1 MGQQSFVVAV
11 EGGRVDC
18 EGLFGGL
25 QEPSEGGRL
34 VNSEGLKVGKVS
46 ATCFA
51 HGVPVRLTCSCCL
64 LCSSTMGPTSGV
76 KVVQSLVA
84 WAVIPGLHNFVVFVG
99 GVGVGRWVAEDRQG
113 RALQG
118 SAQG

>member
-1 MGQQSFVVAV
+1 MNCRVHFICRDGGGKLFPVLQKDLSAVGRSRMGQQSFVVAV

-25 QEPSEGGRL
+25 QESPEGGRL

-51 HGVPVRLTCSCCL
+51 HGVPVRSACSCCL

-84 WAVIPGLHNFVVFVG
+84 
-99 GVGVGRWVAEDRQG
+99 
-113 RALQG
+113 
-118 SAQG
+118 